1 MSDLASLSEALW
13 IVRNLPAIVRRIE
26 NDAHADRRPYLWT
39 RLDLDLRPLLYTLSR
54 LTDRDYVIVVEEE
67 SGVADLVDPAGLDL
81 PPGHDDRLRDRCL
94 TPLATAIAG
103 HWSIPTRHRALR
115 DALRTLA
122 AERGCRQDEVKVDAI
137 RRAVLLALAERTT
150 PAKIDVR
157 PYIGA
162 RPDGAAVPAD
172 DVHVL
177 DFLRWWWRRVDN
189 LTKEYILT
197 EAAGGAVP
205 EMLPAPEP
213 AGSPSDLDPRV
224 DTIYAAA
231 RDDLDRRLLDAMAEH
246 GSIADAARAV
256 GITPAAARKR
266 KERLLKRIG

>member
-1 MSDLASLSEALW
+1 MNDLASLAEALR
-13 IVRNLPAIVRRIE
+13 IVRRLPAIVRWIE

-39 RLDLDLRPLLYTLSR
+39 RLQLDLHPLLYALHQLSGLPGR
-54 LTDRDYVIVVEEE
+54 RYVP
-67 SGVADLVDPAGLDL
+67 DLL
-81 PPGHDDRLRDRCL
+81 PEQYTSLRDFYL
-94 TPLATAIAG
+94 TPLATA
-103 HWSIPTRHRALR
+103 
-115 DALRTLA
+115 LA
-122 AERGCRQDEVKVDAI
+122 AEWKIDPELREPLRALAAQRGWHRDEVKVDTMSQ
-137 RRAVLLALAERTT
+137 AVLLALAERTT
-150 PAKIDVR
+150 PAAKIDVR

-172 DVHVL
+172 DVYVL
-177 DFLRWWWRRVDN
+177 DFLRWWRRRVIN
-189 LTKEYILT
+189 IAEQYIVA

-205 EMLPAPEP
+205 ETLPAPEP
-213 AGSPSDLDPRV
+213 AGAPPPDPDTRV
-224 DTIYAAA
+224 DAIYAAA